1 MIAMHEML
9 DRLLVLKQAE
19 GDVFYINPPLD
30 AATIQATLDAHHLPC
45 CDELIE
51 LYTWANGTE
60 YSMSDTLFR
69 DEVFISLEMAIEE
82 HARVDWAKE
91 EFAHRG
97 LDFGRAVPFASFWGH
112 VYVIYVGDI
121 GELHHPII
129 SIGDEVAMMY
139 KDMPAM
145 LATCLG
151 WCLLDKSEDD
161 FHNMSSPAWYEHNTV
176 AGNPNYIDELHR
188 RDTWISPD

>member
-1 MIAMHEML
+1 MHELL

-30 AATIQATLDAHHLPC
+30 AATIQATLDAHQLPC
-45 CDELIE
+45 CDELIQ

-69 DEVFISLEMAIEE
+69 GGVFIPLEMAMEE
-82 HARVDWAKE
+82 QVRLGWAQE

-112 VYVIYVGDI
+112 VNVIYVGDI

-129 SIGDEVAMMY
+129 YIGDNVAIEY
-139 KDMPAM
+139 KDMRAM
-145 LATCLG
+145 LDTCLG
-151 WCLLDKSEDD
+151 WCLLDEPEEELRDLRG
-161 FHNMSSPAWYEHNTV
+161 PTWCAHNTV
-176 AGNPNYIDELHR
+176 AGNPNYIDELHAR
-188 RDTWISPD
+188 ARWTSMDKT